1 MCLSRHTAIVV
12 TDAEAVIGKEK
23 RARYSPWRTKTIR
36 TSNPKRGLRA
46 TYPKSGLPTRRAGYL
61 PEERVTRRA
70 GYPKSGLPKERATQR
85 AGYPK
90 SGLPTRRAGYL
101 PEERATYPKSG
112 LPTRRAGYLPGEW
125 ALPGPFRVLKVS
137 IQKKTKLSSCCRT
150 CQSCRDSIW

>member
-1 MCLSRHTAIVV
+1 MHI
-12 TDAEAVIGKEK
+12 EAVIGKEK

-85 AGYPK
+85 AGY
-90 SGLPTRRAGYL
+90 L

-112 LPTRRAGYLPGEW
+112 LPTRRAGYLPEEQATYQVSGREW